1 MRRLALEEKEKPQ
14 AIIYGQDTY
23 DEFV

>member
-1 MRRLALEEKEKPQ
+1 MRRLALEEEEKPQ